1 MNEYSF
7 SCNDLSINVEGIM
20 AKKTGEKYQAII
32 DAAVRVIA
40 RQGYHNAQ
48 VSRIAKEAKVA
59 DGTIYL
65 YFENKDD
72 ILISLFNEKM
82 GAFIEEGRGRLAQA
96 ESIEQK
102 LYILVHTHLSQ
113 LSRDQE
119 LAKVTQIELRQSNQ
133 EISEGIGAV
142 MKQYFDLIEELIREG
157 IEKGVFRSDLD
168 VRLARKMIFGTLDE
182 VTTSWV
188 MKQCKYD
195 LLSHVDPIHNL
206 FQFGLKGK

>member
-1 MNEYSF
+1 
-7 SCNDLSINVEGIM
+7 M

-40 RQGYHNAQ
+40 KQGYHNAQ

-82 GAFIEEGRGRLAQA
+82 GQFIETCRHRIEQA
-96 ESIEQK
+96 DSIEEK
-102 LYILVHTHLSQ
+102 VYVLIHAHLSQ
-113 LSRDQE
+113 LAQNPE
-119 LAKVTQIELRQSNQ
+119 LAIVTQIELRQSNP
-133 EISEGIGAV
+133 
-142 MKQYFDLIEELIREG
+142 LIREG
-157 IEKGVFRSDLD
+157 IGEVMKRYFNLIDSVVQEGMQQGVFRPEID
-168 VRLARKMIFGTLDE
+168 VRSARRMIFGTLDQAA
-182 VTTSWV
+182 TAWI

-195 LLSHVDPIHNL
+195 LVSQVKPIHNL
-206 FQFGLKGK
+206 FLHGLLKSWPEKTL

>member
-1 MNEYSF
+1 
-7 SCNDLSINVEGIM
+7 M

>member
-1 MNEYSF
+1 
-7 SCNDLSINVEGIM
+7 M

-48 VSRIAKEAKVA
+48 VSKIAKEAKVA

-82 GAFIEEGRGRLAQA
+82 GHFVETNRRHMA
-96 ESIEQK
+96 EASSTEQK
-102 LYILVHTHLSQ
+102 LYVLVHAHLSQ
-113 LSRDQE
+113 LAMDHDFAR
-119 LAKVTQIELRQSNQ
+119 VTQIELRQSNPQ
-133 EISEGIGAV
+133 ISEGIGNV
-142 MKQYFDLIEELIREG
+142 MKQYFDLIDEVIREG
-157 IEKGVFRSDLD
+157 METGVFSPDLD
-168 VRLARKMIFGTLDE
+168 VRVARKMIFGTLDE

-195 LLSHVDPIHNL
+195 LVSYADSIHSL
-206 FQFGLKGK
+206 FLNGMKGKR

>member
-1 MNEYSF
+1 
-7 SCNDLSINVEGIM
+7 M

-40 RQGYHNAQ
+40 RQGYYSAQ
-48 VSRIAKEAKVA
+48 VSKIAKEAKVA

-82 GAFIEEGRGRLAQA
+82 GQFVETNRKRISEATT
-96 ESIEQK
+96 IEQK
-102 LYILVHTHLSQ
+102 LYVLIHAHLSQ
-113 LSRDQE
+113 LSNDHD
-119 LAKVTQIELRQSNQ
+119 LAKVTQIELRQSSPV
-133 EISEGIGAV
+133 ISEGIGNV
-142 MKQYFDLIEELIREG
+142 MKQYFNLIDEVIVEG
-157 IEKGVFRSDLD
+157 MEQGVFRSDLE
-168 VRLARKMIFGTLDE
+168 VRITRKMIFGTLDE

-195 LLSHVDPIHNL
+195 LVSYVDSIHNL
-206 FQFGLKGK
+206 FLLGMKGKE

>member
-1 MNEYSF
+1 
-7 SCNDLSINVEGIM
+7 M

-48 VSRIAKEAKVA
+48 VSKIAKEAKVA

-65 YFENKDD
+65 YFANKDD

-82 GAFIEEGRGRLAQA
+82 GRFIETCRERIKSVTNA
-96 ESIEQK
+96 EQK
-102 LYILVHTHLSQ
+102 MYLLVHAHLSHLSQ
-113 LSRDQE
+113 DPE
-119 LAKVTQIELRQSNQ
+119 LAAVTQIELRQSNP
-133 EISEGIGAV
+133 EISVGIGSV
-142 MKQYFDLIEELIREG
+142 VKQYFNLIDEVIQEG
-157 IEKGVFRSDLD
+157 ISTGVFRPDLD

-182 VTTSWV
+182 VATSWV

-195 LLSHVDPIHNL
+195 LVSHVDPIHNL
-206 FQFGLKGK
+206 FLNGMKGDRNENHAGA

>member
-1 MNEYSF
+1 
-7 SCNDLSINVEGIM
+7 M

-40 RQGYHNAQ
+40 KQGYHNAQ
-48 VSRIAKEAKVA
+48 VSKIAKEAKVA

-82 GAFIEEGRGRLAQA
+82 GQFVDTCRERIA
-96 ESIEQK
+96 EAASIEQK
-102 LYILVHTHLSQ
+102 LYVLIHSHLSQ
-113 LSRDQE
+113 LANDPE
-119 LAKVTQIELRQSNQ
+119 MAIVTQIELRQSNP
-133 EISEGIGAV
+133 EISKGIGLV
-142 MKQYFDLIEELIREG
+142 LKQYFNLIDEVIQTGIAQGTFREEI
-157 IEKGVFRSDLD
+157 D

-195 LLSHVDPIHNL
+195 LVSHVDPIHNL
-206 FQFGLKGK
+206 FLNGLLRK

>member
-1 MNEYSF
+1 
-7 SCNDLSINVEGIM
+7 M

-48 VSRIAKEAKVA
+48 VSKIAKEAKVA

-82 GAFIEEGRGRLAQA
+82 GNFIETCRKRIA
-96 ESIEQK
+96 EATSIEQK
-102 LYILVHTHLSQ
+102 MYILVHAHLSQ
-113 LSRDQE
+113 LSKDPE
-119 LAKVTQIELRQSNQ
+119 LAKVTQIELRQSNP
-133 EISEGIGAV
+133 EISEGIGTV
-142 MKQYFDLIEELIREG
+142 MKQYFNLIDDVIREG
-157 IEKGVFRSDLD
+157 MEQGIFRPDIE
-168 VRLARKMIFGTLDE
+168 VRVARKMIFGTLDE

-195 LLSHVDPIHNL
+195 LVSHVDPIHNL
-206 FQFGLKGK
+206 FLFGMKGK

>member
-1 MNEYSF
+1 
-7 SCNDLSINVEGIM
+7 M

-48 VSRIAKEAKVA
+48 VSKIAKEAKVA

-82 GAFIEEGRGRLAQA
+82 GNFIETCRERISEATSA
-96 ESIEQK
+96 EQK
-102 LYILVHTHLSQ
+102 LFVLVHAHFSQ
-113 LSRDQE
+113 LSQDHE
-119 LAKVTQIELRQSNQ
+119 LAMVTQIELRQSNPI
-133 EISEGIGAV
+133 ISEGIGNV
-142 MKQYFDLIEELIREG
+142 MKQYFTLIDEVIREG
-157 IEKGVFRSDLD
+157 MESGMFRPDLD

-182 VTTSWV
+182 VTTAWV

-195 LLSHVDPIHNL
+195 LVSYVHPIHNL
-206 FQFGLKGK
+206 FLHGLMGK

>member
-1 MNEYSF
+1 
-7 SCNDLSINVEGIM
+7 M

-96 ESIEQK
+96 ESIEQNCTS
-102 LYILVHTHLSQ
+102 LFT
-113 LSRDQE
+113 
-119 LAKVTQIELRQSNQ
+119 
-133 EISEGIGAV
+133 
-142 MKQYFDLIEELIREG
+142 LI
-157 IEKGVFRSDLD
+157 
-168 VRLARKMIFGTLDE
+168 
-182 VTTSWV
+182 
-188 MKQCKYD
+188 
-195 LLSHVDPIHNL
+195 
-206 FQFGLKGK
+206 

>member
-1 MNEYSF
+1 
-7 SCNDLSINVEGIM
+7 M

-48 VSRIAKEAKVA
+48 VSKIAKEAKVA

-82 GAFIEEGRGRLAQA
+82 GHFIQTCKERIQEKSSTEE
-96 ESIEQK
+96 K
-102 LYILVHTHLSQ
+102 LYVLVHAHLSQ
-113 LSRDQE
+113 LAQDQE
-119 LAKVTQIELRQSNQ
+119 LAKVTQIELRQSNE
-133 EISEGIGAV
+133 EISVGIGAV
-142 MKQYFDLIEELIREG
+142 MKQYFNLIDEVIEEG
-157 IEKGVFRSDLD
+157 IATGVFRADLD
-168 VRLARKMIFGTLDE
+168 VRTTRRMIFGTLDE

-195 LLSHVDPIHNL
+195 LVSHVDPIHNL
-206 FQFGLKGK
+206 FLYGLKGKE

>member
-1 MNEYSF
+1 
-7 SCNDLSINVEGIM
+7 M

-40 RQGYHNAQ
+40 KQGYHNAQ
-48 VSRIAKEAKVA
+48 VSKIAKEAKVA

-82 GAFIEEGRGRLAQA
+82 GQFVDTCRERIA
-96 ESIEQK
+96 EASSIEQK
-102 LYILVHTHLSQ
+102 LYVLIHSHLSQ
-113 LSRDQE
+113 LANDPE
-119 LAKVTQIELRQSNQ
+119 MAIVTQIELRQSNP
-133 EISEGIGAV
+133 EISKGIGLV
-142 MKQYFDLIEELIREG
+142 LKQYFNLIDEVIQTG
-157 IEKGVFRSDLD
+157 IAQGTFRDEID

-195 LLSHVDPIHNL
+195 LVSHVDPIHNL
-206 FQFGLKGK
+206 FLNGLLRK

>member
-1 MNEYSF
+1 
-7 SCNDLSINVEGIM
+7 M

-40 RQGYHNAQ
+40 KHGYHNAQ

-82 GAFIEEGRGRLAQA
+82 GRFIETCRQRIEEA
-96 ESIEQK
+96 ESIEEK
-102 LYILVHTHLSQ
+102 VYVLIHAHLSQ
-113 LSRDQE
+113 LAQAPE
-119 LAKVTQIELRQSNQ
+119 LAIVTQIELRQSNP
-133 EISEGIGAV
+133 
-142 MKQYFDLIEELIREG
+142 LIREG
-157 IEKGVFRSDLD
+157 IGEVMKGYFNLIDSVVREGMQQEVFRPDIDIRS
-168 VRLARKMIFGTLDE
+168 ARMMIFGTLDE
-182 VTTSWV
+182 AATTWI

-195 LLSHVDPIHNL
+195 LVSHVKPIHNL
-206 FQFGLKGK
+206 FLHGLMKH

>member
-1 MNEYSF
+1 
-7 SCNDLSINVEGIM
+7 M

-40 RQGYHNAQ
+40 KQGYYSAQ
-48 VSRIAKEAKVA
+48 VSKIAKEAKVA

-82 GAFIEEGRGRLAQA
+82 GQFVETNRKRIA
-96 ESIEQK
+96 EAATIEQK
-102 LYILVHTHLSQ
+102 LYVLVHTHLSQ
-113 LSRDQE
+113 LALDQE
-119 LAKVTQIELRQSNQ
+119 FAKVTQIELRQANQ
-133 EISEGIGAV
+133 EINEGIGTV
-142 MKQYFDLIEELIREG
+142 MKQYFNLIEEVIVEG
-157 IEKGVFRSDLD
+157 MEQGIFRPDIE
-168 VRLARKMIFGTLDE
+168 VRVARKMIFGTLDE

-195 LLSHVDPIHNL
+195 LVSHVDSIYNL
-206 FQFGLKGK
+206 FLLGIKGKE

>member
-1 MNEYSF
+1 
-7 SCNDLSINVEGIM
+7 M

-48 VSRIAKEAKVA
+48 VSKIAKEAKVA

-82 GAFIEEGRGRLAQA
+82 GHFIETCRERILEAKSA
-96 ESIEQK
+96 EQK
-102 LYILVHTHLSQ
+102 LYALVHTHFSQ
-113 LSRDQE
+113 LSRDQD
-119 LAKVTQIELRQSNQ
+119 LAMVTQIELRQSNP
-133 EISEGIGAV
+133 EISEGIGNV
-142 MKQYFDLIEELIREG
+142 MKQYFDLIDEVIREG
-157 IEKGVFRSDLD
+157 MDAGIFRPDIE
-168 VRLARKMIFGTLDE
+168 VRLARKMIFGTLDA

-195 LLSHVDPIHNL
+195 LVSHVDPIHNL
-206 FQFGLKGK
+206 FLNGLKGK

>member
-1 MNEYSF
+1 
-7 SCNDLSINVEGIM
+7 M

-40 RQGYHNAQ
+40 KQGYYSAQ
-48 VSRIAKEAKVA
+48 VSKIAKEAKVA

-82 GAFIEEGRGRLAQA
+82 GQFVETNRKRIA
-96 ESIEQK
+96 EAATIEQK
-102 LYILVHTHLSQ
+102 LYVLVHTHLSQ
-113 LSRDQE
+113 LAMDQE
-119 LAKVTQIELRQSNQ
+119 FAKVTQIELRQANQ
-133 EISEGIGAV
+133 EINEGIGTV
-142 MKQYFDLIEELIREG
+142 MKQYFNLIEEVIVEG
-157 IEKGVFRSDLD
+157 MEQGIFRPDIE
-168 VRLARKMIFGTLDE
+168 VRVARKMIFGTLDE

-195 LLSHVDPIHNL
+195 LVSHVDSIYNL
-206 FQFGLKGK
+206 FLLGIKGKE